1 MDAAPSPARVADAT
15 LHLLYAFDVGQQID
29 LDVCRERLG
38 GGRQRPS
45 PTYFRFEPEP
55 VRVALACETL
65 PLAGRRTSTQLDA
78 IVYDFGALTLCY
90 EIPFA
95 GTLEEWVALSA
106 AATADR
112 SVERDATAR
121 AHALLGQMGAAVR
134 LPALAPLVEDYLI
147 FQVRSL
153 VGPPGPLDLLRQ
165 EPAALARILRGETQ
179 PLSGDEMEDALS
191 ARISYG
197 PQDLALVDWNA
208 AILFEEDAA
217 DALAVLDFANAQLTE
232 MRYLDTRLDRA
243 LDRSYEAL
251 AGRVRGARLDHR
263 RVGRMQV
270 DGAVLFE
277 RVSNALKLVGDQYF
291 ARLYRIA
298 AARFHLK
305 TWNESILRKLETI
318 ESIYQKLSERAS
330 TRRMEILEWLI
341 ILLIALGLVLPWLIR
356 AP

>member
-1 MDAAPSPARVADAT
+1 MVPSAPAPRVDDAT

-29 LDVCRERLG
+29 LELCRERLR

-55 VRVALACETL
+55 VRATVACDAL
-65 PLAGRRTSTQLDA
+65 PLAGRRTETQLDA

-90 EIPFA
+90 EVRFE
-95 GTLEEWVALSA
+95 GTLEDWVALSA

-112 SVERDATAR
+112 SLERDATAR
-121 AHALLGQMGAAVR
+121 AQSLLGTMGAAVR

-147 FQVRSL
+147 FEVRKIS
-153 VGPPGPLDLLRQ
+153 GPPGPLDLLRE
-165 EPAALARILRGETQ
+165 EPAALARILRGEPQ
-179 PLSGDEMEDALS
+179 PLSDDEIADALS

-197 PQDLALVDWNA
+197 PGDLALIDWNA
-208 AILFEEDAA
+208 AILFEDDAG
-217 DALAVLDFANAQLTE
+217 DALAVLDFANAQLAE

-263 RVGRMQV
+263 KVGRMQV

-277 RVSNALKLVGDQYF
+277 RVGNALKLVGDQYF
-291 ARLYRIA
+291 ARLYRLA

-318 ESIYQKLSERAS
+318 ESIYQKLSDRAS

-341 ILLIALGLVLPWLIR
+341 ILLIALGIVLPWL
-356 AP
+356 